1 MPAPQPCP
9 GCGCEIDSG
18 LLWFAG
24 PGLARICCNK
34 RCASRAQKRHE
45 ALATGKARGRKS
57 MPLLPLADEPVEA
70 ELGWSSLN
78 QDVMAQVAARLGL
91 RDCLAAA
98 LTCKHWRA
106 HITRGTPHTLLRI
119 DDVRPSTTPDQQPQ
133 DLSLQ
138 QRVSEP
144 DADSASASPAPSPA
158 PSPVKAAAAADS
170 AAQLLDSARRL
181 MPHVERLSVSV
192 YSRCRQHDYLLKH
205 MRALSR
211 WSGLTSLD
219 ISWDTA
225 PDAATSASAND
236 DDDDEEEE
244 GAQSKA
250 QGKAG
255 RHRRSGNGG
264 RSSDGAVRLRR
275 SVFGPLCLG
284 AVGLMRG
291 LQRLSIT
298 AAFGRRRTGLFG
310 LAQLEHLTHLE
321 LRQAPG
327 NHKPAWSSTDANLGA
342 LTALRSLT
350 ADAALLSP
358 VAVTAVGPHLTR
370 LELSRFDSTGG
381 YDTVEEDTHNW
392 YGSRP
397 LGGAFKVM
405 MNLRQFRLTLADSH
419 TASYVSSDRTESVI
433 HLLTGLHT
441 LCEAQRAAAPE
452 PSPAPAPG
460 SPTSASLFAHDVG
473 ASPSPP
479 HDTTVD
485 IVLDL
490 AEPLAP
496 ARPDPGGSSGGDGDG
511 DGGPAAARAVRLE
524 LSMELVDALAGL
536 PGLSRLNVCFNCGAA
551 GNLHRLSE
559 LSRLTHLAL
568 SCDPGGEVAVNLG
581 PWDMQ
586 RLCAALG
593 PRLAHLELELPAS
606 CLGPEVLS
614 GSLELLAA
622 LRVLRLAADT
632 HVRQV
637 ALSRWELRGA
647 LLAAAARQHVG
658 VCWASAGV
666 GAGAAAAAVVEVAA
680 AAAANAATAAAADA
694 APSPA
699 VLAEVNAALTPLM
712 FLQELFTAMED
723 VEGVQQSLQAEAE
736 WRAQHLEDV
745 TRRLAAARVDMAVA
759 EQAVE
764 VVQAAALEALAA
776 ANVAEG
782 DAAEWEPA
790 AATAAAAV
798 AMEAVEAAVVV
809 LNQRAEELAEADAVA
824 AAAAGMPCLPHW
836 VLIDELEDGE
846 WDLAAAAALAWL
858 SPAAYGDAAAAPPP
872 PPPERRPLSD
882 LSTEEL
888 VRLQRM
894 LVREEVVCGP
904 VFRMGAWLPHRIA
917 SLSLRG
923 FAGLEAP
930 PPRRPQRGAALPALA
945 EVNVEL
951 PDPAATVAAEQVLRE
966 LVEAGGAGP
975 TPSLRSWHAVQV

>member
-1 MPAPQPCP
+1 MMA
-9 GCGCEIDSG
+9 
-18 LLWFAG
+18 
-24 PGLARICCNK
+24 N
-34 RCASRAQKRHE
+34 
-45 ALATGKARGRKS
+45 T
-57 MPLLPLADEPVEA
+57 PLEA

-106 HITRGTPHTLLRI
+106 HITRGTPHTSLRI
-119 DDVRPSTTPDQQPQ
+119 DDVRPSTTPDQQPH
-133 DLSLQ
+133 DLSPQ
-138 QRVSEP
+138 QPVSEH

-181 MPHVERLSVSV
+181 MPHVEHLSVSV

-225 PDAATSASAND
+225 PDATNSASTND
-236 DDDDEEEE
+236 DDDDDDEEE

-255 RHRRSGNGG
+255 RHRRSVNGG

-284 AVGLMRG
+284 VVGLMRG
-291 LQRLSIT
+291 VQRLSIT

-327 NHKPAWSSTDANLGA
+327 ESRPIWRKSDAELGA
-342 LTALRSLT
+342 LTSLRSL
-350 ADAALLSP
+350 AGHAALLGP
-358 VAVTAVGPHLTR
+358 HILAAVGPHLTR
-370 LELSRFDSTGG
+370 LELERFDVAGG
-381 YDTVEEDTHNW
+381 YDSDVPEEGEGEAVISPGFMTD
-392 YGSRP
+392 
-397 LGGAFKVM
+397 GAVLLMHAMWDMK
-405 MNLRQFRLTLADSH
+405 NLRLFRMTLCDSSTDNDSHDLRTRNLQFVMAGLATLANK
-419 TASYVSSDRTESVI
+419 EQ
-433 HLLTGLHT
+433 
-441 LCEAQRAAAPE
+441 EAAATAGRP
-452 PSPAPAPG
+452 PV
-460 SPTSASLFAHDVG
+460 FAE
-473 ASPSPP
+473 AE
-479 HDTTVD
+479 
-485 IVLDL
+485 LDL
-490 AEPLAP
+490 NTPLAP
-496 ARPDPGGSSGGDGDG
+496 LRHDGTAGFADGDDDTRRRLRLTEDVLEVFTFVSRNLTRLAVGFGSGEASSLHKPDQTELEEERASARKIHSGGVSSVGC
-511 DGGPAAARAVRLE
+511 
-524 LSMELVDALAGL
+524 SW
-536 PGLSRLNVCFNCGAA
+536 NGAA
-551 GNLHRLSE
+551 VE
-559 LSRLTHLAL
+559 LGMGQASVILIRRKMLLGQLTRLTHLELRADRDVHVELTPASAQAL
-568 SCDPGGEVAVNLG
+568 CSGLG
-581 PWDMQ
+581 A
-586 RLCAALG
+586 RL
-593 PRLAHLELELPAS
+593 RSLALELPAT
-606 CLGPEVLS
+606 CLGPEVVANLRLLTALR
-614 GSLELLAA
+614 SLKIMANPHLLAP
-622 LRVLRLAADT
+622 
-632 HVRQV
+632 V
-637 ALSRWELRGA
+637 ALDRREVERR
-647 LLAAAARQHVG
+647 LLAAAARQCVG
-658 VCWASAGV
+658 VTFGSEPG
-666 GAGAAAAAVVEVAA
+666 GSGSGSSRSSSGGTGAAAAEAGA
-680 AAAANAATAAAADA
+680 A

-745 TRRLAAARVDMAVA
+745 TRRLAAARVDMAAA

-776 ANVAEG
+776 ATVAEG

-824 AAAAGMPCLPHW
+824 AAAGGMPRLPHW

-872 PPPERRPLSD
+872 PSPEPRPLD
-882 LSTEEL
+882 ELSTAEL
-888 VRLQRM
+888 DRLWWF
-894 LVREEVVCGP
+894 LFREEVVTGP
-904 VFRMGAWLPHRIA
+904 VFRMGAWLPRQLEALI
-917 SLSLRG
+917 LGG
-923 FAGLEAP
+923 FNGIEAP
-930 PPRRPQRGAALPALA
+930 PLPPQLPQLPRRPALPALVFVQLGTLDHSEA
-945 EVNVEL
+945 E
-951 PDPAATVAAEQVLRE
+951 AMEQQLRE
-966 LVEAGGAGP
+966 LSESGAAP
-975 TPSLRSWHAVQV
+975 ALRKWNVLYLEVKESE